1 MTMPKVH
8 LPTFVTLLVLVLVI
22 LAIYHFTHKH

>member
-8 LPTFVTLLVLVLVI
+8 LPTFVTLLVLVVVI
-22 LAIYHFTHKH
+22 LAVYHFAHKH

>member
-22 LAIYHFTHKH
+22 LAIYHFAHKH